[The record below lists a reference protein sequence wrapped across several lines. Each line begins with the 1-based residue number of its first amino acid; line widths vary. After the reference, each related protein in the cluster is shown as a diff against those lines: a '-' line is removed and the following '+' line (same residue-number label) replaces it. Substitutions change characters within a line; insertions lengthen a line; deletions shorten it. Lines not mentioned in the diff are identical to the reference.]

1 VIDSISRAYLTGRS
15 AIVRGPVFVK
25 ICGITSE
32 ADALLA
38 VAAGADAV
46 GLIMAESP
54 RRIEPSVAAGIVG
67 ALAGRVL
74 TVGVFRLED
83 PERIVGMA
91 AEAGVA
97 AVQVHPRRASDVAS
111 LRPRV
116 PFLIEAIHAGS
127 ADMGRAAHSEA
138 DLVLLDAA
146 EPGSGRTFDWSL
158 VPRLSAERRI
168 VLAGGL
174 TPDNVEEA
182 VLRVRPYGVD
192 VASGV
197 ELTPGVK
204 DPERVRLFVQ
214 RARSADVGS

>member
-1 VIDSISRAYLTGRS
+1 
-15 AIVRGPVFVK
+15 VRDPVFVK
-25 ICGITSE
+25 ICGITSG
-32 ADALLA
+32 ADALMA

-54 RRIEPSVAAGIVG
+54 RRIEPSVAASIVG
-67 ALAGRVL
+67 VLAGTAL
-74 TVGVFRLED
+74 TVGVFRWED
-83 PERIVGMA
+83 PGRIVDMA
-91 AEAGVA
+91 TAAGVA
-97 AVQVHPRRASDVAS
+97 AVQVHPRQPSDVAS

-116 PFLIEAIHAGS
+116 PFLIEAIHAGP
-127 ADMGRAAHSEA
+127 AAMNRAAQSEA

-158 VPRLSAERRI
+158 VPRLGEGRSI

-182 VLRVRPYGVD
+182 VARVRPFGVD

-197 ELTPGVK
+197 ELAPGVK
-204 DPERVRLFVQ
+204 DPDKVRLFVE
-214 RARSADVGS
+214 RARAADVGS